1 MISTMVREILST
13 PALLVGLFTLIGLL
27 IQKKSI
33 DHVIKGTVT
42 AIVGFVLL
50 DAGSQ
55 LLQNGALADF
65 GRLLNMILTC
75 RE

>member
-55 LLQNGALADF
+55 LL
-65 GRLLNMILTC
+65 
-75 RE
+75 